1 MCDFLRQDGLS
12 MDMLA
17 RLSFKSELGLSLK
30 KSIGHFPKQD
40 ILLEVE
46 RASDW
51 YDEQELLSDLS
62 LDYRVKS
69 LQSAAYKYDRYYP
82 NRPAAKVFDDLL
94 GFRSL
99 CDSYDP
105 VLSAT
110 AVPRLRIVD
119 MSSGKA
125 KDDGYRGVHVYFQ
138 MGNFYYPIEIQYNT
152 YFDRQLN
159 NWLHKYIYKKS
170 YPLELGQK
178 LRLLYEQGSIR
189 NEEEFKEAMSSVL
202 RSCEEC

>member
-1 MCDFLRQDGLS
+1 M
-12 MDMLA
+12 
-17 RLSFKSELGLSLK
+17 
-30 KSIGHFPKQD
+30 
-40 ILLEVE
+40 
-46 RASDW
+46 
-51 YDEQELLSDLS
+51 
-62 LDYRVKS
+62 KS

-138 MGNFYYPIEIQYNT
+138 MDNFYYPIEIQYTSSDNVILLSEMPSR
-152 YFDRQLN
+152 DSV
-159 NWLHKYIYKKS
+159 IY
-170 YPLELGQK
+170 QA
-178 LRLLYEQGSIR
+178 LYQ
-189 NEEEFKEAMSSVL
+189 
-202 RSCEEC
+202 